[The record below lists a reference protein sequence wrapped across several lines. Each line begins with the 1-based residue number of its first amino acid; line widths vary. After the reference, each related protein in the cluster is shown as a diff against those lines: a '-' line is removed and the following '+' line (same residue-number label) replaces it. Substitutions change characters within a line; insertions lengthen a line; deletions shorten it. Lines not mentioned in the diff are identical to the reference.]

1 MNTILLT
8 RDITDSERERGIIE
22 RKITRKRYG
31 ERKEEEHS
39 QLRSRQGFALVAWEH
54 RRLGRRS
61 QGAWAARGGWR
72 RKGVG
77 ERK

>member
-8 RDITDSERERGIIE
+8 RDITDSERERGITE
-22 RKITRKRYG
+22 RKIARKRDR
-31 ERKEEEHS
+31 ERKEEHI

-61 QGAWAARGGWR
+61 QGAWAGSGGWR
-72 RKGVG
+72 RR
-77 ERK
+77 E